1 MAIISLNTATDG
13 LPPEAAAVQAPAAD
27 AGASAAPAP
36 SVPANDGQPPAGSL
50 PPAADG
56 PPPEYTGADAGF
68 LEKVAKELENPPEA
82 KEEAKPKAEEVK
94 SGDAAKVDPPVEEK
108 IDDPEIDKIYE
119 AQLKNVKKEDKLH
132 WKEWAQKSK
141 VTRRDLRLA
150 NDLIET
156 LKSDLYKA
164 RAASPEDV
172 AGIKAQLEQER
183 TSKKEIA
190 DRLRILDIQQDP
202 DFIAT
207 YDAPIQR
214 NEKAMEA
221 AIREFAKRG
230 NLDDK
235 ATEAAIADYRK
246 AGYSTEVV
254 GVEIMGLEK
263 TGKPEDFATAQKLRA
278 LLQNSELIR
287 SHRTAK
293 MEEWKT
299 DGEAR
304 KTRQQAEQA
313 DRQTKATKD
322 AEASFAENFTSENK
336 PWVDKFSF
344 LAQPPAPDA
353 KDPADVRMAKQ
364 ADLDAWTA
372 ARAKA
377 DDAIKGIA
385 QDLQNPQK
393 SATAAGRA
401 RALMADAL
409 MKDWKIARFDKTI
422 AQQQKRISE
431 LEAEVGKGRKAGSLS
446 TGHVTAPAGPKK
458 AEPTRYDQSK
468 PEGSFLKAYA
478 EANGVNV

>member
-82 KEEAKPKAEEVK
+82 KEETKPKSEEVK

-108 IDDPEIDKIYE
+108 IDDPEIDKLNPARGAHPETVKGFRTLQRE
-119 AQLKNVKKEDKLH
+119 A
-132 WKEWAQKSK
+132 K
-141 VTRRDLRLA
+141 VARRDL
-150 NDLIET
+150 
-156 LKSDLYKA
+156 KA
-164 RAASPEDV
+164 RTEEVTRLTEELAKARTASPEDV

-353 KDPADVRMAKQ
+353 KDPADVRTAKQ

-446 TGHVTAPAGPKK
+446 TGYVTAPAGPKK